1 MDSPDS
7 KLSIDIKQFVRRLLD
22 NEIFKDIE
30 IVILLKLHWD
40 ISSTT
45 YVEILP
51 FIYDIL
57 ASNPV
62 SFLLLLN
69 YLTINSQATSRV
81 HGLRQEEFR
90 AQLSRTIS
98 DLAFRCYY
106 NGESFYLYI
115 YRSTDSSA

>member
-1 MDSPDS
+1 MESQDS
-7 KLSIDIKQFVRRLLD
+7 KLSTDIKNFIERLQN

-62 SFLLLLN
+62 SSQFL
-69 YLTINSQATSRV
+69 RV
-81 HGLRQEEFR
+81 F
-90 AQLSRTIS
+90 
-98 DLAFRCYY
+98 
-106 NGESFYLYI
+106 
-115 YRSTDSSA
+115 

>member
-1 MDSPDS
+1 MESLDST
-7 KLSIDIKQFVRRLLD
+7 LSIDIKQSVERFLD

-62 SFLLLLN
+62 SSHLL
-69 YLTINSQATSRV
+69 INFSNFA
-81 HGLRQEEFR
+81 
-90 AQLSRTIS
+90 
-98 DLAFRCYY
+98 
-106 NGESFYLYI
+106 
-115 YRSTDSSA
+115 

>member
-1 MDSPDS
+1 MKSYDS
-7 KLSIDIKQFVRRLLD
+7 KLSNDIKDFIKRLLD

-62 SFLLLLN
+62 SSLLL
-69 YLTINSQATSRV
+69 
-81 HGLRQEEFR
+81 
-90 AQLSRTIS
+90 
-98 DLAFRCYY
+98 
-106 NGESFYLYI
+106 
-115 YRSTDSSA
+115 